1 METITIQADSKK
13 AKAIKAF
20 LKAFDISYKT
30 SKKEEKPYDPE
41 FVKKILNR
49 SKNAKQGNV
58 IEINPNDIW
67 GSLGLK

>member
-1 METITIQADSKK
+1 METITIQVDSKK

-41 FVKKILNR
+41 FVKMVLEA
-49 SKNAKQGNV
+49 SKGESKPLTEEYKKKLFQG
-58 IEINPNDIW
+58 I
-67 GSLGLK
+67 